1 MSAIQETIDYVK
13 EDGEFSDCKEQIEL
27 AESAQSEFDAL
38 NNYIKQLGVLMPCGH
53 LARYAVNK
61 EDGTQ
66 YCCMCNSNA
75 LLDAGNKALAALEE
89 RNKLFEQAC
98 LFLAYQG
105 YGVSADKF
113 TDLPLDVQKYIL
125 GMFGLEIRP

>member
-1 MSAIQETIDYVK
+1 MDT
-13 EDGEFSDCKEQIEL
+13 L
-27 AESAQSEFDAL
+27 
-38 NNYIKQLGVLMPCGH
+38 P
-53 LARYAVNK
+53 RYAVNG

-75 LLDAGNKALAALEE
+75 LLDAGNKALVALEE
-89 RNKLFEQAC
+89 RNKLFEEAC

-125 GMFGLEIRP
+125 GMFNLEVRP

>member
-1 MSAIQETIDYVK
+1 MNNYNDVSREGLEDMLEEATEEIGILRKRMK
-13 EDGEFSDCKEQIEL
+13 EFKQVE
-27 AESAQSEFDAL
+27 ANYDAL
-38 NNYIKQLGVLMPCGH
+38 QSPMPCGH
-53 LARYAVNK
+53 LARYAVNG

-75 LLDAGNKALAALEE
+75 LLDAGNKALVALEE
-89 RNKLFEQAC
+89 RNKLFEEAC

-125 GMFGLEIRP
+125 GMFNLEVRP

>member
-1 MSAIQETIDYVK
+1 MNNIEIAIEHDDSMWVKLEDYRKLEDEHKFMS
-13 EDGEFSDCKEQIEL
+13 EQIDKL
-27 AESAQSEFDAL
+27 NAL
-38 NNYIKQLGVLMPCGH
+38 MSCGH
-53 LARYAVNK
+53 LARYAVNE

-75 LLDAGNKALAALEE
+75 LLDAGNKALVALEE
-89 RNKLFEQAC
+89 RNKLFEEAC

-125 GMFGLEIRP
+125 GMFNLEVRP